1 MVGVGTKRRFIH
13 KTALGLILRQMVFK
27 QTIKGSTGVVKGGS
41 APRDALSKPA
51 ALRANV
57 ASSVNQRRA
66 LRSAAWP
73 PRCCAKPVN
82 ATSSEPDVFLEM
94 REPLRPISCDTRLE
108 FVLELER
115 ADGPWCRARG
125 RLFIAPRRRAPAQ
138 RRRHGTGRC
147 RRARRQGRCSIV
159 HSAAYERARMN

>member
-1 MVGVGTKRRFIH
+1 
-13 KTALGLILRQMVFK
+13 MVFK

-73 PRCCAKPVN
+73 P
-82 ATSSEPDVFLEM
+82 
-94 REPLRPISCDTRLE
+94 
-108 FVLELER
+108 
-115 ADGPWCRARG
+115 
-125 RLFIAPRRRAPAQ
+125 
-138 RRRHGTGRC
+138 
-147 RRARRQGRCSIV
+147 
-159 HSAAYERARMN
+159 